1 MGARTG
7 IVFNN
12 ALTDFTIPHLA
23 NYFGLPNLPK
33 VNLPESG
40 KFPMSSMSPL
50 IVTRKQSGRV
60 HLVTGAAGG
69 SRIISTVVQI
79 LLRTLWLNQTIK
91 EAIDAPRFH
100 HQLMPNILYYEFGVL
115 QSIINALESKGHK
128 TIRTQTNTVACGI
141 EYFNDTLRANADYR
155 KDFSNVEGF

>member
-1 MGARTG
+1 MGSRTG

-12 ALTDFTIPHLA
+12 ALSDFTIPHLA

-33 VNLPESG
+33 VNLLQSG

-50 IVTRKQSGRV
+50 IVTKKEIGQV

-100 HQLMPNILYYEFGVL
+100 HQLVPNILQYEFGVL
-115 QSIINALESKGHK
+115 QSTIDELKLKGHK
-128 TIRTQTNTVACGI
+128 TMRTQTNTVACGI
-141 EYFNDTLRANADYR
+141 EYIDNALLANSDYR
-155 KDFSNVEGF
+155 KDYSNVDGF